1 MTGSAAD
8 EDVSHHRL
16 PYWDY
21 FKANYFTLGPLLAFS
36 LIYFGCRA
44 GLLRPKGVRMSTGQ
58 PADVPW
64 TTAYHPKGVRMALGW
79 QIYCLKAIRM
89 ALGWQIYCPKGI
101 RMALGWQIH
110 CPKAIRLALGCPK
123 SIRMALGCPEAIR
136 MPMGW

>member
-1 MTGSAAD
+1 MDCPTLRGFTPPSSPKGSTK
-8 EDVSHHRL
+8 
-16 PYWDY
+16 
-21 FKANYFTLGPLLAFS
+21 KARFRVA
-36 LIYFGCRA
+36 IM

-101 RMALGWQIH
+101 RMALG
-110 CPKAIRLALGCPK
+110 
-123 SIRMALGCPEAIR
+123 CPEAIR